1 MASQNALKKIN
12 AMAFGCWIEAV
23 VRWGIFVIMSI
34 ETMKLSSCN
43 RLFLITFLVFKSSVF
58 YASTGV
64 LPSANLSGSVP
75 PTPVSNKPLIT
86 PSPPVLNAKS
96 YILIDVNSGKII
108 AEKNSDEKLPPA
120 SLTKMMTLYVI
131 SNALNSGQIHLTDN
145 VHISREAWKTGGS
158 RMFVKEGQQVP
169 IEDLLKGII
178 VDSGNDACVAMAEH
192 LGGSEPGFAEIMNQ
206 QAQTLGMVNSH
217 FTDSTGLPDSNL
229 YTTAKDLA
237 ILGRALVNNFPQY
250 YHWYKQ
256 KWFTYNGIR
265 QPNRNRLLWRDSQ
278 VDGIKTGH
286 TNDAGYCLVSSAK
299 RDNMR
304 LLAVVM
310 GSPSEA
316 ARADDSERLLNYG
329 FRFFETHE
337 LYKAGQ
343 TISEMPIYKGQKD
356 KLPIGVRENQ
366 FVTIPNGQYQRLS
379 IKTQVPKILQAPIV
393 KGDKVGELVIQF
405 DNNIIGNYPIYALA
419 DVPQGG
425 MFTRMK
431 DAVRLSFRS
440 WFGS

>member
-1 MASQNALKKIN
+1 MKSTFSAHRLLLIAGLLVKSGTFFAADTLPTAS
-12 AMAFGCWIEAV
+12 
-23 VRWGIFVIMSI
+23 
-34 ETMKLSSCN
+34 LSN
-43 RLFLITFLVFKSSVF
+43 
-58 YASTGV
+58 
-64 LPSANLSGSVP
+64 SVP
-75 PTPVSNKPLIT
+75 PSTAMSNKPLIT
-86 PSPPVLNAKS
+86 PSAPTLNAKA

-108 AEKNSDEKLPPA
+108 AEKNSEEKLPPA

-131 SNALNSGQIHLTDN
+131 SNALHNQQVHLTDN
-145 VHISREAWKTGGS
+145 VRVSRDAWKTGGS
-158 RMFVKEGQQVP
+158 RMFIKEGQQVP

-192 LGGSEPGFAEIMNQ
+192 LGGSEQGFAEIMNQ
-206 QAQTLGMVNSH
+206 QAQNLGMKDSH
-217 FTDSTGLPDSNL
+217 FTDSTGLPDENL

-237 ILGRALVNNFPQY
+237 ILGRALVLNFPQY

-286 TNDAGYCLVSSAK
+286 TNDAGFCLVSSAK

-310 GSPSEA
+310 GSPTDA

-337 LYKAGQ
+337 LYKGGK
-343 TISEMPIYKGQKD
+343 TISEIPVYKGAVSKLNVGLKD
-356 KLPIGVRENQ
+356 DQ

-379 IKTQVPKILQAPIV
+379 INTKVSQNLQAPIK

-405 DNNIIGNYPIYALA
+405 DNSIIGTQNLYALQ

-425 MFTRMK
+425 IFTRMK
-431 DAVRLSFRS
+431 DSLRLTFRG
-440 WFGS
+440 WFG